1 MHRMVMERESD
12 REWSVRDRGVLAEAM
27 QDGMDFNRV
36 ARMLGREVDEGGLSG
51 GPLYK
56 ITQG

>member
-1 MHRMVMERESD
+1 MVMERESD